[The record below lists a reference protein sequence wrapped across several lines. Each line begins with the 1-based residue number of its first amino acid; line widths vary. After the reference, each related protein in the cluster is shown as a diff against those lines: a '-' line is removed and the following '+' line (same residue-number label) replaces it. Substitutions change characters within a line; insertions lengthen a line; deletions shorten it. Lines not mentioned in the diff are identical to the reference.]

1 MTGGRSAVARSAT
14 AVAKAGIIAD
24 FRAAMSELKCIGSER
39 LVRQGISMTQLH
51 VMNMLERHGEMA
63 MSRLAEML
71 DVSDSNATG
80 LIDRIEERGFV
91 ERIRVPSDRRVVLVR
106 ITDRGREVMEEVETL
121 REEMLERMLGR
132 LDEPNLMRVAAAMS
146 DLREAIVTTV
156 ADPNSGVSHTHEP
169 QGRD

>member
-1 MTGGRSAVARSAT
+1 
-14 AVAKAGIIAD
+14 
-24 FRAAMSELKCIGSER
+24 
-39 LVRQGISMTQLH
+39 MTQLH
-51 VMNMLERHGEMA
+51 VMNMLERHGEVA

-106 ITDRGREVMEEVETL
+106 ITDRGREVMEEVEML

>member
-1 MTGGRSAVARSAT
+1 
-14 AVAKAGIIAD
+14 
-24 FRAAMSELKCIGSER
+24 
-39 LVRQGISMTQLH
+39 
-51 VMNMLERHGEMA
+51 
-63 MSRLAEML
+63 
-71 DVSDSNATG
+71 
-80 LIDRIEERGFV
+80 
-91 ERIRVPSDRRVVLVR
+91 
-106 ITDRGREVMEEVETL
+106 MEEVETI